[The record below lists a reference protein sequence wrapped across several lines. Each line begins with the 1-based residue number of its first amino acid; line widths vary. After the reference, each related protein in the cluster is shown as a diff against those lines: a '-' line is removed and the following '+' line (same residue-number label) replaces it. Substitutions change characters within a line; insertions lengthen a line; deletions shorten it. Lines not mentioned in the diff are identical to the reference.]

1 MRAAGC
7 AEVASPDEAALSTQI
22 DLLTAHLAE
31 AKVAALERDAAAE
44 SR

>member
-31 AKVAALERDAAAE
+31 AKVAAFERDGAPDA
-44 SR
+44 R